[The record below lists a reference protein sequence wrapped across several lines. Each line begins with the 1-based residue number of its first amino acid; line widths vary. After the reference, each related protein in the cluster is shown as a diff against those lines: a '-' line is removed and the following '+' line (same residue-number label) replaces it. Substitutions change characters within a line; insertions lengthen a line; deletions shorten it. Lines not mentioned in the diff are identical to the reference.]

1 VLINGASGNV
11 GPFAIQIA
19 KAFGAHVT
27 GVCSTDKMELVRGLG
42 ADHVIDYKR
51 EDYTHN
57 GQRYD

>member
-1 VLINGASGNV
+1 
-11 GPFAIQIA
+11 
-19 KAFGAHVT
+19 
-27 GVCSTDKMELVRGLG
+27 VRGLG